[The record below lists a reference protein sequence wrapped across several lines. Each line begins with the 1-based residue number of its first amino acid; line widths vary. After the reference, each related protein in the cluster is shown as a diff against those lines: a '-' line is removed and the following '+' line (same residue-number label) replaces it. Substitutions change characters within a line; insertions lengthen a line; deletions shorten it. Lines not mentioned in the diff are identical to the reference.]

1 MRITLYHIAICCV
14 SYLVTSS
21 CIIPGSTYFPVHSH
35 RIFINTAGSLFVMQ
49 QEEKERGA
57 RCWSWQKWPW
67 IAPIQHERWL
77 EQFPYHL
84 YTWFSPLFS
93 QARLTRRLVCFL
105 LYFLHI
111 RPVLYYAFEW
121 ASLMSTSPHA
131 SVKKSHE
138 VSYLFFSSLWESW
151 KQRENNLQWGIQSF
165 FPMYPISSL
174 AVCVVT
180 LYSII
185 FAQLIQYS
193 SQQTLGTDCH
203 YCTTVHTDAPLKF
216 YCFRS
221 KPKIFLL
228 VIWYALLLYG
238 FWAKD
243 LVSPFIYTTTVAFSY
258 FVDKGWYALNDS
270 LLATSF

>member
-1 MRITLYHIAICCV
+1 M
-14 SYLVTSS
+14 LV
-21 CIIPGSTYFPVHSH
+21 
-35 RIFINTAGSLFVMQ
+35 L
-49 QEEKERGA
+49 K
-57 RCWSWQKWPW
+57 
-67 IAPIQHERWL
+67 
-77 EQFPYHL
+77 
-84 YTWFSPLFS
+84 
-93 QARLTRRLVCFL
+93 
-105 LYFLHI
+105 
-111 RPVLYYAFEW
+111 
-121 ASLMSTSPHA
+121 SLMKFLIYSFAVCEKVESKGRTTYN
-131 SVKKSHE
+131 E
-138 VSYLFFSSLWESW
+138 VF
-151 KQRENNLQWGIQSF
+151 NLF

-221 KPKIFLL
+221 KPKMFLL

-258 FVDKGWYALNDS
+258 FVNKGWYALNDS